1 MQKRR
6 SEIIDKYQKEIIKMT
21 IERLQEILIEEEE
34 TLSEIR
40 HKFYIYKQYNIQFF
54 DNLDEKY
61 EKELE
66 SIFKKS

>member
-6 SEIIDKYQKEIIKMT
+6 AEIIEKYQKEIIKMT

-40 HKFYIYKQYNIQFF
+40 HKFYIYKQY
-54 DNLDEKY
+54 D
-61 EKELE
+61 
-66 SIFKKS
+66 